1 MRGETIVDQAAFIQ
15 QLLRANAPIC
25 GEICGEIC
33 GGTFYILRSMMP
45 TPTQMMVSTAK
56 MVP

>member
-1 MRGETIVDQAAFIQ
+1 MRGETIVDQAAFIR
-15 QLLRANAPIC
+15 QLLRANAP
-25 GEICGEIC
+25 ICGEIC
-33 GGTFYILRSMMP
+33 GGTFYILRSMTP